1 MPRAACLRNPLWMK
15 DSITLLEP
23 SFLSRVSRI
32 NLILAIGQPSASM
45 PTLVQNACRFAC
57 KSACRFACRFSRL
70 STTKCTKMRHSRSF
84 FLPRA
89 SRFCLKNNAEIRLIR
104 LNFSEFLLRGAN
116 GHLYFYCRILLIVND
131 SSRNEK
137 VKMYTF
143 NTPLS
148 QSSLR
153 FVLQRYNENAESPNL
168 LTYILSWSYISNT

>member
-1 MPRAACLRNPLWMK
+1 MTPFSVWSGVLVEKQKIL
-15 DSITLLEP
+15 TLLRIRI
-23 SFLSRVSRI
+23 LS
-32 NLILAIGQPSASM
+32 
-45 PTLVQNACRFAC
+45 
-57 KSACRFACRFSRL
+57 
-70 STTKCTKMRHSRSF
+70 
-84 FLPRA
+84 
-89 SRFCLKNNAEIRLIR
+89 
-104 LNFSEFLLRGAN
+104 GATR
-116 GHLYFYCRILLIVND
+116 HLYFYCRILLIVND